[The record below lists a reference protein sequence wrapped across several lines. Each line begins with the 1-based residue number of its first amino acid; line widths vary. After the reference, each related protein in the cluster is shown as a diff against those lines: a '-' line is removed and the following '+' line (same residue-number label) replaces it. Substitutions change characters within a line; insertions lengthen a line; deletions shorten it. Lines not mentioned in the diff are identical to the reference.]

1 MRSGFPNTMQ
11 CLGLNMFR
19 YSRGE
24 LVWCAI
30 ARYFPTLSS
39 RCQNVPCPG
48 VKDRPGHIC
57 PEDPPPMSAL
67 PLEVS
72 LSHMDLPPDFQRYEA
87 EQLSI
92 SYLTRNESRK
102 CQLSLHASFS
112 SNAIHS
118 LRWFCLLINQLT
130 YSRGLGLNVFTF
142 YGGAPCQIHLP
153 CGV

>member
-1 MRSGFPNTMQ
+1 MSNHGTTRQKSSSRVSNSII
-11 CLGLNMFR
+11 LSSSLVISSLNCM
-19 YSRGE
+19 
-24 LVWCAI
+24 VWCAI

-57 PEDPPPMSAL
+57 PEDPPSMSAL

-87 EQLSI
+87 EQLAI

-130 YSRGLGLNVFTF
+130 YSRGLGLNVFAF
-142 YGGAPCQIHLP
+142 YG
-153 CGV
+153 